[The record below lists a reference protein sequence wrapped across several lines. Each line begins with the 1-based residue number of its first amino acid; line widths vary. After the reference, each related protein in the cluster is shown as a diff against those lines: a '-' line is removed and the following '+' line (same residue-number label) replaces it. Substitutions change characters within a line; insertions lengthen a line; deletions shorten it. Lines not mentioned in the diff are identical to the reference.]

1 MTDTEDK
8 IARLERAIRI
18 HTSQITA
25 LESDNARLREE
36 IELMGKRKALPYLEL
51 VPGSDKIAQVRA
63 ELFHNKP
70 KQGVPARVLKLFL
83 WTCVKEQISK
93 YAEGTSQPFYFYMS
107 KPADLVRGDG
117 NSNLEGF
124 VGYIDDDPDH
134 LVGCLN
140 QRRKHGNLKG
150 PRRYLAYGAVIYPDR
165 RLALLLDGEVL
176 DCSTPVPLKEG
187 RSDRASQQVW
197 YFTR

>member
-1 MTDTEDK
+1 MTDTEDR

-25 LESDNARLREE
+25 LELDNARLREE

-83 WTCVKEQISK
+83 WTCVKEQISNTPREPVNRSISTCQSQRTWFV
-93 YAEGTSQPFYFYMS
+93 AMGTP
-107 KPADLVRGDG
+107 
-117 NSNLEGF
+117 
-124 VGYIDDDPDH
+124 I
-134 LVGCLN
+134 
-140 QRRKHGNLKG
+140 
-150 PRRYLAYGAVIYPDR
+150 
-165 RLALLLDGEVL
+165 
-176 DCSTPVPLKEG
+176 
-187 RSDRASQQVW
+187 
-197 YFTR
+197 